1 MLGYLPCSIG
11 FLTYTSNPGEGQC
24 QVGSLTGAVASERVS
39 EALKGHL
46 RMVGNHSQSAK
57 AKGGLTA
64 TATVGAGTKVG
75 LSDPVV

>member
-11 FLTYTSNPGEGQC
+11 FLTYSRNPAKGQC

-39 EALKGHL
+39 EALKGYL

-57 AKGGLTA
+57 A
-64 TATVGAGTKVG
+64 
-75 LSDPVV
+75 